1 MIEGDM
7 VYFIYEENLYIG
19 KIIKS
24 IGQDKFKIFT
34 YTTQETHLEL
44 HQNELYSSLHEGEQN
59 FQKAYPKTEIDIHK
73 LMDIARFLD
82 F

>member
-1 MIEGDM
+1 MTEGDM

-24 IGQDKFKIFT
+24 IGQDKLKILT

-44 HQNELYSSLHEGEQN
+44 HQNELYSSLNEGDQYL
-59 FQKAYPKTEIDIHK
+59 QKVYPNTEIDIHK
-73 LMDIARFLD
+73 LMDIARFLE